1 MQCHRSANQKYAR
14 TYDSSSLRAISISLG
29 SEEVLNVNYLLTR
42 ETRKLFKEDLLLRR
56 PTLGRRSFQK
66 TVWPELEGI
75 HWHRIRES
83 GSGHSSKQRSTEV
96 KKITKQTARRQT
108 NCSKQRSTSRKSPR
122 SMCRQLLTQFGDQS
136 EVYRKSKIGTRS
148 ELHTTVSTDRKRL
161 TIYSILS
168 NVHNIT
174 NSCLDV
180 ISTSC

>member
-1 MQCHRSANQKYAR
+1 M
-14 TYDSSSLRAISISLG
+14 SLS

-96 KKITKQTARRQT
+96 KKVKQSKLLEDKQNARS
-108 NCSKQRSTSRKSPR
+108 N
-122 SMCRQLLTQFGDQS
+122 
-136 EVYRKSKIGTRS
+136 EVRHLS
-148 ELHTTVSTDRKRL
+148 DRAQYA
-161 TIYSILS
+161 YS
-168 NVHNIT
+168 
-174 NSCLDV
+174 C
-180 ISTSC
+180 

>member
-14 TYDSSSLRAISISLG
+14 TYDSSSLRAISMSFS

-96 KKITKQTARRQT
+96 KKVKQSKLLEGKQNARS
-108 NCSKQRSTSRKSPR
+108 N
-122 SMCRQLLTQFGDQS
+122 
-136 EVYRKSKIGTRS
+136 EVRHLS
-148 ELHTTVSTDRKRL
+148 DRAQCA
-161 TIYSILS
+161 YS
-168 NVHNIT
+168 
-174 NSCLDV
+174 C
-180 ISTSC
+180 

>member
-14 TYDSSSLRAISISLG
+14 TYDSSSLRAISMSFS
-29 SEEVLNVNYLLTR
+29 SEEVLNVNYLLTH
-42 ETRKLFKEDLLLRR
+42 ETRKLKEDLLLRR
-56 PTLGRRSFQK
+56 PTLGRPSFQK

-136 EVYRKSKIGTRS
+136 EDRSSKVGTRS
-148 ELHTTVSTDRKRL
+148 QLHTHSFLR
-161 TIYSILS
+161 
-168 NVHNIT
+168 
-174 NSCLDV
+174 
-180 ISTSC
+180 